1 MILDDLTAAVAK
13 RLVED
18 KERVSISDMKERALL
33 REKQRFLFEMK
44 LNKPRA
50 FPLSAK

>member
-18 KERVSISDMKERALL
+18 KERVSISDMKERALAAPKKEISL
-33 REKQRFLFEMK
+33 LKRTS
-44 LNKPRA
+44 NNRA

>member
-18 KERVSISDMKERALL
+18 KAKVSLSEMKERALAAPKK
-33 REKQRFLFEMK
+33 RGSP
-44 LNKPRA
+44 LNIT
-50 FPLSAK
+50 